1 VFRLSC
7 QSLTLWMGEFLQ
19 RLFSSFADGW
29 PGRGLLLQRLLTGA
43 LLLYCGVA
51 YLQAA
56 AHIVPVAPQI
66 IGVGAGILV
75 AAGLWTPVV
84 GTLIAVLELWIM
96 FSHAGD
102 PWIPVI
108 LAVLGASLAMVGPGA
123 WSIDARLF
131 GRKRIHTPNL

>member
-1 VFRLSC
+1 
-7 QSLTLWMGEFLQ
+7 MGEFLQ

-66 IGVGAGILV
+66 VGVGAGILI

-84 GTLIAVLELWIM
+84 GALIAVLELWIM

-102 PWIPVI
+102 PWIPAI